1 MAGRDRLCSQ
11 CGPVASV
18 MSQAANHVNPTTAAI
33 AAAVCTRPRIAR
45 GEGASPMR
53 ARCAREPQDERPD
66 DDHEGKIK
74 DDSTP
79 CHAPRS
85 SGRGDDAGKAVGGLG
100 GTT

>member
-1 MAGRDRLCSQ
+1 MAGSDRLCSQ

-18 MSQAANHVNPTTAAI
+18 MSQAANHVNPTAAAI

-53 ARCAREPQDERPD
+53 ARCARASHRTSVQTTITRAKSRMIRR
-66 DDHEGKIK
+66 HV
-74 DDSTP
+74 
-79 CHAPRS
+79 
-85 SGRGDDAGKAVGGLG
+85 GRGDDAGKAVGGVG